1 MIKKF
6 IKSNLV
12 NLGVLLTR
20 NVHAEVVT
28 TNYIL
33 GNIKNIL
40 IDSYIQKNLFEN
52 PKYFNHKKLTK
63 YEFQVYSQ
71 NGEDGIIQEIFTRIG
86 TTDKFFVEFGVQNG
100 LECNSLF
107 LLLQDWRGCWLDCED
122 RNINAIR
129 QKFGFLINE
138 KMLSV
143 KKAFISAE
151 NIEELF
157 YSLKVPK
164 EFDLLSID
172 IDGNDYWIWNS
183 IEKYSP
189 RVVVIEYNAMFRP
202 PVEFIVKYEA
212 NKFFPS
218 TSHFGASLKS
228 MEILGSKKGYK
239 LVGCNFNGVNAFFVR
254 EDLVRDNFLKPFTAE
269 THYEPPRY
277 FLLRKNGCER
287 DFGKF
292 EDTSFVSK
300 FANKK

>member
-1 MIKKF
+1 MIKNF

-12 NLGVLLTR
+12 NLGILLTR
-20 NVHAEVVT
+20 NVRAEIAT

-33 GNIKNIL
+33 GNIK
-40 IDSYIQKNLFEN
+40 N

-86 TTDKFFVEFGVQNG
+86 TTNKFFVEFGVQNG

-107 LLLQDWRGCWLDCED
+107 LLLKDWKGCWLDCEEG
-122 RNINAIR
+122 NIKAIR
-129 QKFGFLINE
+129 QKFGFLIN
-138 KMLSV
+138 KKRLSV

-157 YSLKVPK
+157 YSLEIPK

-183 IEKYSP
+183 IKNYSP
-189 RVVVIEYNAMFRP
+189 RVVVIEYNAMFKP

-212 NKFFPS
+212 NKIFSS
-218 TSHFGASLKS
+218 TIHFGASLKS
-228 MEILGSKKGYK
+228 MEILGLGKGYK
-239 LVGCNFNGVNAFFVR
+239 LVGCNFNGVNAFFIR
-254 EDLVRDNFLKPFTAE
+254 EDLVKDKFLKPFTSE
-269 THYEPPRY
+269 TYYEPPRY
-277 FLLRKNGCER
+277 FLLRKNGCKR
-287 DFGKF
+287 DFGRF
-292 EDTSFVSK
+292 ENVSFVSK
-300 FANKK
+300 FVSKKRR